1 MDDENILTNW
11 PKHTASVDMQVVK
24 AITVGK
30 DQLKYNSKSIV
41 RNLGFIVTRLNM
53 KQYLVFQLL
62 PVSGSSELLASQDG
76 PSSCYISGLGALY
89 FSKTEK
95 GTQKF

>member
-1 MDDENILTNW
+1 MDDENIFTNW
-11 PKHTASVDMQVVK
+11 PKHTACVDMQVVK

-41 RNLGFIVTRLNM
+41 RNLGFINM

-62 PVSGSSELLASQDG
+62 PVSESSDALASRDG
-76 PSSCYISGLGALY
+76 LSSY
-89 FSKTEK
+89 
-95 GTQKF
+95 